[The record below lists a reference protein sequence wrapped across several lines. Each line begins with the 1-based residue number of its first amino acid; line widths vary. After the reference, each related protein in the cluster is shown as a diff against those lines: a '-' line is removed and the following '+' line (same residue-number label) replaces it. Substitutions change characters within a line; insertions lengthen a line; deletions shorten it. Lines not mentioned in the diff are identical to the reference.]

1 MIKALNNK
9 AKFISNFQEK
19 EVIPYHQ
26 VSTYSVN
33 DEDFEAYPNRDSI
46 PYITEYN
53 FDQSWKINNFVRGT
67 LRLNGWTKAWKE
79 IFLMLENPSPDIEEK
94 IQTKSDELWAN
105 NQYEKDEKDR
115 VVLSVKMEASN
126 NDGVVWARSY
136 ELDQSGSG
144 ENSAMAIL
152 VSITLSAGIDL
163 ILNNQ
168 LNTGVQAAPSDKEN
182 IEYFFKI
189 LKDYKINYISK

>member
-1 MIKALNNK
+1 
-9 AKFISNFQEK
+9 
-19 EVIPYHQ
+19 
-26 VSTYSVN
+26 
-33 DEDFEAYPNRDSI
+33 
-46 PYITEYN
+46 
-53 FDQSWKINNFVRGT
+53 
-67 LRLNGWTKAWKE
+67 
-79 IFLMLENPSPDIEEK
+79 MLENPSSDIEEK

-126 NDGVVWARSY
+126 NDGLVWARSY

>member
-1 MIKALNNK
+1 
-9 AKFISNFQEK
+9 
-19 EVIPYHQ
+19 
-26 VSTYSVN
+26 
-33 DEDFEAYPNRDSI
+33 
-46 PYITEYN
+46 
-53 FDQSWKINNFVRGT
+53 
-67 LRLNGWTKAWKE
+67 
-79 IFLMLENPSPDIEEK
+79 MLENPNPDIEEK